1 MIILIVLIAG
11 TLLARLAGAEGVAFL
26 NSWPAATRAGL
37 AVMLLFTGTAHFNSM
52 RHDLARMVPPAIP
65 HAMAVI
71 YFTGVCEIAGGIGL
85 LIPATRLAA
94 AIALIVFFVAVLPA
108 NIRAA
113 KAGVGLRGKP
123 ATRLGLRIPMQVV
136 FIALTWWAGTR

>member
-1 MIILIVLIAG
+1 MIVLIVLVVG

-37 AVMLLFTGTAHFNSM
+37 AVMFLLTGRVHFNSM
-52 RHDLARMVPPAIP
+52 RHDLARMVPAAIP
-65 HAMAVI
+65 NAMAVI
-71 YFTGVCEIAGGIGL
+71 YFTGVCEVAGGVGL
-85 LIPATRLAA
+85 LIPPTRLAA
-94 AIALIVFFVAVLPA
+94 AMALIVFFLAVLPA

-113 KAGVGLRGKP
+113 RAGVQLRGRP
-123 ATRLGLRIPMQVV
+123 VTPLLLRIPMQVV